1 MHTFKGQ
8 DPSLQGSCEYDFLE
22 GLVKSMEAQDKSLFE
37 KVYTQFKK
45 TNSGSFDPW
54 NKAILNKIYEKMQ
67 DFGGTN
73 QNDFLGNEDK
83 IKVKNNKPDEPD
95 NFL

>member
-1 MHTFKGQ
+1 MEAL
-8 DPSLQGSCEYDFLE
+8 D
-22 GLVKSMEAQDKSLFE
+22 KSMFE

-54 NKAILNKIYEKMQ
+54 NKAILNKIYLKIQ
-67 DFGGTN
+67 DFGEN
-73 QNDFLGNEDK
+73 NNDFLGNDDK
-83 IKVKNNKPDEPD
+83 KNKKENKINDQPD

>member
-1 MHTFKGQ
+1 MEAL
-8 DPSLQGSCEYDFLE
+8 D
-22 GLVKSMEAQDKSLFE
+22 KSMFE

-54 NKAILNKIYEKMQ
+54 NKAILNKIYQKIQ
-67 DFGGTN
+67 DFGEN
-73 QNDFLGNEDK
+73 NNDFLGNDDK
-83 IKVKNNKPDEPD
+83 KNKKENKINDQPD